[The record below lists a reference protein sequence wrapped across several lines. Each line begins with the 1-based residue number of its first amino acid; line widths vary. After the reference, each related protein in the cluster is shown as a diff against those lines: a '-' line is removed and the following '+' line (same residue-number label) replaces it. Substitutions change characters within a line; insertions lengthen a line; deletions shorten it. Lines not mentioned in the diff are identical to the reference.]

1 MGEEQRK
8 STVIKDYPPLDL
20 SYSPPLVSRY
30 LTLPYLATTTHHRL
44 TESSIAVTLTRPDRL
59 THQHVTRRLCQPYQR
74 INPSPKTSPFTCQ
87 ILSRDSLVLMIII
100 NAKPRLL
107 FTCDFLFFSSIQR
120 ATWKWKLRHHAGL
133 LLHTRD
139 ALHGLEQFMYILSI
153 GNLACIS

>member
-1 MGEEQRK
+1 MWEEQRK

-20 SYSPPLVSRY
+20 SYSPLLVSRY

-44 TESSIAVTLTRPDRL
+44 TPDRL
-59 THQHVTRRLCQPYQR
+59 TRDKAAMSALPANKSLTKNFPIHLPDTL
-74 INPSPKTSPFTCQ
+74 
-87 ILSRDSLVLMIII
+87 LSRDSLVLMILI

-107 FTCDFLFFSSIQR
+107 FACDFLFFSSIQR
-120 ATWKWKLRHHAGL
+120 ATWKWKHRHHAGL